1 MAIQAGTEN
10 GSTLV
15 EVLVAMLVLVIG
27 LVAMAQL
34 LVVSTLAHADA
45 AAATGATL
53 DAQNKLEE
61 LLAAGFDTPALQ
73 VAGTATLT
81 ANVTGYFDRTVAG
94 RIRRWQVD
102 AGPVASTRIV
112 RVRVLDRAARRF
124 GARVELRSMV
134 RRR

>member
-1 MAIQAGTEN
+1 MTIHARAEN

-15 EVLVAMLVLVIG
+15 EVLVAMLVLIIG

-45 AAATGATL
+45 AAATGATI

-73 VAGTATLT
+73 LAGTATLT
-81 ANVTGYFDRTVAG
+81 TDVTGYFDRTPAG
-94 RIRRWQVD
+94 RTRRWQVD
-102 AGPVASTRIV
+102 AGPVAGTRVV
-112 RVRVLDRAARRF
+112 RVRVMDRASRRF
-124 GARVELRSMV
+124 GARVELLSLV
-134 RRR
+134 RRP